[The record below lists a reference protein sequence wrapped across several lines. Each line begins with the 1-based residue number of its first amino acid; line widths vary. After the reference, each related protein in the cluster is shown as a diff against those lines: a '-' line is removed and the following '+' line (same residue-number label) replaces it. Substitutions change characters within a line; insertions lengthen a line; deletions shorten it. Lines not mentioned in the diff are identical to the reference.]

1 MGTVIFE
8 GICIFLLFF
17 TSICLL
23 SLYNRKL
30 KLDELK
36 FVSEFK
42 YKNDAEDI
50 SEFLNNF
57 IIECLQDYILYNIL
71 PDTGLDYINKDR
83 EAKIRNDLKN
93 LVVNRMS
100 DLLMKKIR
108 LCYSSK
114 YIELILA
121 EKIFSAVTVYV
132 AEFNKG
138 NTKIV
143 DINKKRYK
151 KVMKHNEEQDTTNDW

>member
-1 MGTVIFE
+1 
-8 GICIFLLFF
+8 
-17 TSICLL
+17 
-23 SLYNRKL
+23 
-30 KLDELK
+30 
-36 FVSEFK
+36 
-42 YKNDAEDI
+42 
-50 SEFLNNF
+50 
-57 IIECLQDYILYNIL
+57 
-71 PDTGLDYINKDR
+71 
-83 EAKIRNDLKN
+83 
-93 LVVNRMS
+93 
-100 DLLMKKIR
+100 MKKIR